1 MKGMSFHGRHIFHTE
16 QEASLLHS
24 HWPGLM
30 DKILPYSIGHFLAVL
45 YKLSP
50 VSQKKIIRDGTY
62 RYQHYWDLA
71 MLLCTSH
78 LPDSCDDP

>member
-30 DKILPYSIGHFLAVL
+30 DKILPYSIGHFLAAL
-45 YKLSP
+45 YK
-50 VSQKKIIRDGTY
+50 
-62 RYQHYWDLA
+62 
-71 MLLCTSH
+71 
-78 LPDSCDDP
+78 